1 MKKIKRIS
9 EMNEIKESLAKI
21 YAYDYGLDME
31 SARVHVAV
39 AVVDA
44 ASETLADIAHEDNSC
59 IEQSIRLS
67 FLAQQLKEAHSTL
80 EGYFYD
86 ESN

>member
-9 EMNEIKESLAKI
+9 EMNKIKESLAKI

-39 AVVDA
+39 AVVGA
-44 ASETLADIAHEDNSC
+44 ASETLADIVHEDNSC

>member
-44 ASETLADIAHEDNSC
+44 ASETLADIAHEDNNC

>member
-1 MKKIKRIS
+1 MKKLKRIN
-9 EMNEIKESLAKI
+9 EMDKIKESLAKI

-31 SARVHVAV
+31 SARAYIAIAMVG
-39 AVVDA
+39 A
-44 ASETLADIAHEDNSC
+44 ASEILADIVHEDNSY
-59 IEQSIRLS
+59 IEQMTKLS
-67 FLAQQLKEAHSTL
+67 FLSLQLKEAHSTL

>member
-80 EGYFYD
+80 EGYFYG